1 MQMWPGHHV
10 DDFEGAME
18 ASRMAA
24 ASMFQHVPLAMSL
37 CRVDYANHL
46 KMQSA
51 AALSNHHMYAP
62 SAFEGYVLLHI
73 EFIMLRNKLFSLRF
87 VFTSQTKVTIE
98 ESFRRKLP
106 LNVNSRAIQI
116 QMN

>member
-51 AALSNHHMYAP
+51 AALTNHHMYAP
-62 SAFEGYVLLHI
+62 SAFEGSVYATFGFLYDIHP
-73 EFIMLRNKLFSLRF
+73 N
-87 VFTSQTKVTIE
+87 
-98 ESFRRKLP
+98 
-106 LNVNSRAIQI
+106 
-116 QMN
+116 